1 MPVVFGDEV
10 IVNFLDTDKL
20 IKGKRYYI
28 DLNGSGQK
36 AILSGTFEGEGLHFK
51 PTFYN
56 LKGEDPEI
64 LKTVALPKSSEFPF
78 GKGIRFYEIPPLSQ
92 AGVGP
97 GGPGAGGGSGGPPT
111 LQAANNI
118 QECSIC
124 TEPLSSTNSEG
135 NKGAVTVLPCK
146 HRFHR
151 ECINAWLDQRKTTC
165 PMCRGPL
172 NKVRYGGTRRRKDRR
187 KIRRNNKKNK

>member
-10 IVNFLDTDKL
+10 IVKFPDTDKL

-28 DLNGSGQK
+28 DLSVPVRQK
-36 AILSGTFEGEGLHFK
+36 VIVSGTFEGQGPHFYGLE

-56 LKGEDPEI
+56 IKVEEGPEI
-64 LKTVALPKSSEFPF
+64 LKTVALPKRSEIPF
-78 GKGIRFYEIPPLSQ
+78 GKGIRFYEIPPLQRAWAWCVPRSPPPQ
-92 AGVGP
+92 AP
-97 GGPGAGGGSGGPPT
+97 
-111 LQAANNI
+111 NNI

-135 NKGAVTVLPCK
+135 AQGAITVLPCK

-151 ECINAWLDQRKTTC
+151 ACINAWVDQRKTTC

-187 KIRRNNKKNK
+187 KTRRNNKKNK

>member
-10 IVNFLDTDKL
+10 IVKFLDTDKL

-28 DLNGSGQK
+28 DLNGSGLK
-36 AILSGTFEGEGLHFK
+36 AILSGTFEGEGLHMK

-56 LKGEDPEI
+56 LKGEDPES

-78 GKGIRFYEIPPLSQ
+78 GKGIRFYEIPPLTE
-92 AGVGP
+92 
-97 GGPGAGGGSGGPPT
+97 PT
-111 LQAANNI
+111 VQAANNI

-135 NKGAVTVLPCK
+135 AQGAITVLPCK
-146 HRFHR
+146 HRYHR
-151 ECINAWLDQRKTTC
+151 ACINAWIDQGNTTC
-165 PMCRGPL
+165 PLCRGPL
-172 NKVRYGGTRRRKDRR
+172 NKVRYGGTRRKKARR
-187 KIRRNNKKNK
+187 KTRRNNKKNK